1 MSWTGWETLRAP
13 DFAALDPARTVAVLP
28 LAAVEQ
34 HGPHLPV
41 GTDALIMEGMLATAA
56 AACPAD
62 LAVVCLPV
70 QRIGK
75 SNEHIWAGGTLSL
88 EAATALAAW
97 TEVGL
102 GIARAGLRKVLVVNS
117 HGGNV
122 DLMGILVRELR
133 IRAGLAAVRCQWVSF
148 GAPSGLFS
156 PREDR
161 FGIHGG
167 DYETSLMLHFRP
179 DLVDMGAARDFA
191 SSAEGAAIP
200 PVGPVA
206 LGWIARDLNPAG
218 VVGEAHLASA
228 AKGRAAAV
236 HQAAGFLALAA
247 ELAAH
252 PGLPPA

>member
-1 MSWTGWETLRAP
+1 MSWQAWEALRAP
-13 DFAALDPARTVAVLP
+13 DFTRLDPLRTVAVLP

-41 GTDALIMEGMLATAA
+41 GTDAMIMEGMLATAA
-56 AACPAD
+56 AVCPDD

-75 SNEHIWAGGTLSL
+75 SDEHIWARGTLSL
-88 EAATALAAW
+88 GAATALSAW
-97 TEVGL
+97 TEVGT
-102 GIARAGLRKVLVVNS
+102 GVARAGLRKLLVVNS
-117 HGGNV
+117 HGGNA

-133 IRAGLAAVRCQWVSF
+133 IRAGLAAVRCQWGSF
-148 GAPSGLFS
+148 GAPPGLFS
-156 PREDR
+156 AREDR

-179 DLVDMGAARDFA
+179 DLVEMAAARDFA
-191 SSAEGAAIP
+191 SAAEGAAIP

-206 LGWIARDLNPAG
+206 MGWIARDLNPAG
-218 VVGEAHLASA
+218 AMGEAHLASA
-228 AKGRAAAV
+228 AKGRAVAA
-236 HQAAGFLALAA
+236 HQAAGFVALCAD
-247 ELAAH
+247 LAAH

>member
-1 MSWTGWETLRAP
+1 MSLIAWEALRAP
-13 DFAALDPARTVAVLP
+13 DFAALDAARTVAVLP

-41 GTDALIMEGMLATAA
+41 GTDALIMDGMLAAAA
-56 AACPAD
+56 AACPD
-62 LAVVCLPV
+62 ELTLVCLPV
-70 QRIGK
+70 QRVGK
-75 SNEHIWAGGTLSL
+75 SNEHQWAGGTLSL
-88 EAATALAAW
+88 ESATALAAW
-97 TEVGL
+97 TEIGL
-102 GIARAGLRKVLVVNS
+102 GIARAGLRKVVVVNS
-117 HGGNV
+117 HGGNL
-122 DLMGILVRELR
+122 DPMGILVRELR
-133 IRAGLAAVRCQWVSF
+133 IRAGMAAVRCQWAAF
-148 GAPSGLFS
+148 GAPPGLFS

-179 DLVDMGAARDFA
+179 DLVDMAAARDFA

-218 VVGEAHLASA
+218 AVGEAHLATA
-228 AKGRAAAV
+228 AKGRAAAA
-236 HQAAGFLALAA
+236 HQVKGFLALCAD
-247 ELAAH
+247 LAAH